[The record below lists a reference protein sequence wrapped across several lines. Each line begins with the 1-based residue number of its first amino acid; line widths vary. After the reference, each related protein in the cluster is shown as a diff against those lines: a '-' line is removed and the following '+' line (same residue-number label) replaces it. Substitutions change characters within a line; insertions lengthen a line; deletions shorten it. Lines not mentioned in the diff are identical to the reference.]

1 MNATL
6 QSVTEGGPPGKAT
19 LLPFAPSQDSGH
31 KGSTQAGSVAAIPH
45 GIPPREQ
52 AYQISAVLLIGDWLV
67 ASLATFLG
75 LQIRE
80 WQRLGSVFDEAH
92 HLVLSP
98 VLTPWSVIGGAGFTW
113 LLVMFKTYEIA
124 NIYRMQRWL
133 KNLLRSAVL
142 WSIGI
147 WAYIGLFQVADY
159 SPRLGVVYC
168 VGIILSLTT
177 LWRLVAFIFLIQP
190 SVREKASSRVIVVG
204 WNEKVTHLRKA
215 MRQDLAQLGE
225 IIGCVP
231 SPNGRFVSKPPHE
244 VAVLGS
250 YAALSRLAAE
260 CSANSIILA
269 DCSGS
274 AQQIQLLA
282 RFCQRE
288 LLGFQIVPEY
298 FPALSSGLQVQSVS
312 GVPLLGV
319 SELPLDRT
327 INRVIKKAVDLFG
340 SIVGLILSA
349 PVILLFGAIVF
360 IESPGPIFYWQR
372 RTSRGGR
379 TFNICKIRSMRLN
392 AESDT
397 GAVWCKKEDARR
409 LRIGAFMRRYNI
421 DELPQFWNVLT
432 GDMSLVGPRPERPEL
447 IEKFKGEIPNY
458 NARHEVRAGITG
470 WAQIHGLRGDTDLS
484 KRIEAD
490 LYYLENWSVML
501 DFYCMAATFFRNKN
515 AH

>member
-1 MNATL
+1 M
-6 QSVTEGGPPGKAT
+6 
-19 LLPFAPSQDSGH
+19 
-31 KGSTQAGSVAAIPH
+31 
-45 GIPPREQ
+45 
-52 AYQISAVLLIGDWLV
+52 
-67 ASLATFLG
+67 
-75 LQIRE
+75 
-80 WQRLGSVFDEAH
+80 
-92 HLVLSP
+92 
-98 VLTPWSVIGGAGFTW
+98 
-113 LLVMFKTYEIA
+113 
-124 NIYRMQRWL
+124 
-133 KNLLRSAVL
+133 
-142 WSIGI
+142 
-147 WAYIGLFQVADY
+147 
-159 SPRLGVVYC
+159 
-168 VGIILSLTT
+168 
-177 LWRLVAFIFLIQP
+177 
-190 SVREKASSRVIVVG
+190 
-204 WNEKVTHLRKA
+204 
-215 MRQDLAQLGE
+215 
-225 IIGCVP
+225 
-231 SPNGRFVSKPPHE
+231 
-244 VAVLGS
+244 
-250 YAALSRLAAE
+250 
-260 CSANSIILA
+260 
-269 DCSGS
+269 
-274 AQQIQLLA
+274 
-282 RFCQRE
+282 
-288 LLGFQIVPEY
+288 
-298 FPALSSGLQVQSVS
+298 
-312 GVPLLGV
+312 
-319 SELPLDRT
+319 
-327 INRVIKKAVDLFG
+327 IKKAVDLFG

-421 DELPQFWNVLT
+421 DELPQFWNVFT